1 MKKIIGAG
9 QIIKEINSVEDK
21 CGIEEDT
28 TAVDLAAVSD
38 GVNAVHEMTVSKAA
52 TFPYRHPHYTD
63 PVLATFGPD
72 AKLRRTMENVLT
84 IDKCTYELGTASAN
98 KICDGNAMVEDKD
111 LDAIVEQVSEFE
123 TWQRTVRSRKRL

>member
-1 MKKIIGAG
+1 MLYQDIRDGMSRIYFVKKIIGAG

-28 TAVDLAAVSD
+28 TVVDLAAVSD

-84 IDKCTYELGTASAN
+84 IDKCTYELGGCFS
-98 KICDGNAMVEDKD
+98 K
-111 LDAIVEQVSEFE
+111 
-123 TWQRTVRSRKRL
+123 